1 LGRIGQECDADQNTI
16 LNIIEW
22 KRPDWLGNI
31 LNKSKTG
38 NQQNGDNG
46 DDIDYNKNRVLQKVV
61 CEAIASPDKP
71 FVVDLKLV
79 GFELIGETDDSLTSS
94 DTKGSIG
101 FPSLP
106 GFPPLDSILN
116 QGPAAIL
123 SKNPVSLRGPLKAPF
138 GMFEV
143 QYLDEEM
150 RIIKTGQ
157 GYYAVNV
164 RESEPWF

>member
-31 LNKSKTG
+31 LNKSS
-38 NQQNGDNG
+38 NQQNDEDG

-61 CEAIASPDKP
+61 CEASASPGKP

-123 SKNPVSLRGPLKAPF
+123 SKYLVSLRGPLKAPF
-138 GMFEV
+138 GVFEV

-150 RIIKTGQ
+150 RFQDRARILCGKC
-157 GYYAVNV
+157 
-164 RESEPWF
+164 S